1 MNTNN
6 QAYKESPELA
16 ADEPGQNNNPSE
28 NSSNQMNQ
36 NNLAYQSISQE
47 KKINGLLE
55 HRANT
60 AGAKSSEK
68 RRAIGKDTQRV
79 EKVVKETLGG
89 NASVYIGGSQKKGVN
104 IGTSD
109 LDLKIDTPV
118 PMTLDDRAKLGQ
130 GLENEF
136 GKENV
141 DSNHSKIH
149 VVKGKD
155 IDIDIVPNQAVY
167 FPEDFKLDK
176 PGVKPFA
183 TNHKG
188 RHAVRIL
195 KEDHQSVPGLEVE
208 KTVLKIQQGNKGIS
222 LHDIIKEAGAE
233 LEKSWSEVANE
244 IEKDV
249 SLALIL

>member
-1 MNTNN
+1 
-6 QAYKESPELA
+6 
-16 ADEPGQNNNPSE
+16 
-28 NSSNQMNQ
+28 
-36 NNLAYQSISQE
+36 
-47 KKINGLLE
+47 
-55 HRANT
+55 
-60 AGAKSSEK
+60 
-68 RRAIGKDTQRV
+68 
-79 EKVVKETLGG
+79 
-89 NASVYIGGSQKKGVN
+89 
-104 IGTSD
+104 
-109 LDLKIDTPV
+109 
-118 PMTLDDRAKLGQ
+118 MTLDDRAKLGQ

-155 IDIDIVPNQAVY
+155 IDIDIVPNQAEY

-233 LEKSWSEVANE
+233 LEKS
-244 IEKDV
+244 
-249 SLALIL
+249 